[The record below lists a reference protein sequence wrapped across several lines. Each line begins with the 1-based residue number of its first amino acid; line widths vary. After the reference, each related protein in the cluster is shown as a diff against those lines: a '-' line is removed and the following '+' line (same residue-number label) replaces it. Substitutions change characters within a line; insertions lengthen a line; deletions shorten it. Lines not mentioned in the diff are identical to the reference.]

1 VIPLRA
7 PANAVIA
14 LLPIRRGLVAAV
26 ASILGLPLFASAE
39 HVHRYEISI
48 DPDIRAMQVK
58 ACFAGPPP
66 AQLVAESLD
75 APAAFV
81 EGKAVM
87 ERRQPIAP
95 NGTEMKLKDI
105 AENGCIEY
113 KVNLGGGYAKND
125 FSGNTTKRIGRDL
138 FTEVGL
144 WLWRPAQLG
153 VDEDIEI
160 SFELPEGLSVS
171 APWRA
176 VTPVRGRPTY
186 RVGRAEYD
194 RPSAVAFGRF
204 QEIPVEV
211 PGAVLRLAVLDG
223 SPSADAEAMRA
234 WIQDAAMSVAS
245 IHGRFPVPS
254 PQILVMPGA
263 RAQEPTPWAYVL
275 RGGQAAAH
283 FFVNQRRPLRDYV
296 EDWTAPHE
304 LSHLLLPYVS
314 SSDAWL
320 SEGMAT
326 YYQNVARARSGA
338 ITPEQAWQRM
348 HAGFKRGRE
357 WAVKGTTLEQ
367 ATARMLRDGGYMR
380 VYWSGA
386 ALLLLGDVELRRRS
400 DNRQSLDTVLAAFAD
415 CCLDPDPEW
424 TARKVFEK
432 FDELSGMDVFA
443 TLLDTHVRST
453 SFPDLTEAYAQL
465 GLEALG
471 GKLALKAEAPLIG
484 VRDAIMARGAYSTPR
499 SLLGDAPR

>member
-1 VIPLRA
+1 MNNASLLSARAVQAALSILLCA
-7 PANAVIA
+7 PALAH
-14 LLPIRRGLVAAV
+14 
-26 ASILGLPLFASAE
+26 AE
-39 HVHRYEISI
+39 HVHHYEVSV
-48 DPDIRAMQVK
+48 DPDMRALHVK
-58 ACFAGPPP
+58 ACFAGSPPS
-66 AQLVAESLD
+66 QLVAESLD

-81 EGKAVM
+81 EGKAVV
-87 ERRQPIAP
+87 ERRQPIEP
-95 NGTEMKLKDI
+95 NGTEMSLKDI
-105 AENGCIEY
+105 GANGCIQY
-113 KVNLGGGYAKND
+113 TVNLGGGYAKND
-125 FSGNTTKRIGRDL
+125 LSGNTTKRVGRDL

-144 WLWRPAQLG
+144 WLWRPAQLAAE
-153 VDEDIEI
+153 EDIEI
-160 SFELPEGLSVS
+160 SFDLPDGLSVS
-171 APWRA
+171 VPWR
-176 VTPVRGRPTY
+176 PVVPAADRPTF
-186 RVGRAEYD
+186 RIGHSDYD

-204 QEIPVEV
+204 HEIPVEV

-223 SPSADAEAMRA
+223 SPPANTDAMQA
-234 WIQDAAMSVAS
+234 WIRDAANSVAA
-245 IHGRFPVPS
+245 INGRFPVPS
-254 PQILVMPGA
+254 PQVLVMPGA

-326 YYQNVARARSGA
+326 YYQNVIRARSGA
-338 ITPEQAWQRM
+338 ITPEDAWQRM
-348 HAGFKRGRE
+348 HAGFRRARE
-357 WAVKGTTLEQ
+357 QSVKGATLEQ
-367 ATARMLRDGGYMR
+367 ATARMFRDGGYMR

-432 FDELSGMDVFA
+432 FDELSETDVFK
-443 TLLDTHVRST
+443 TLFDSYVHST
-453 SFPDLTEAYAQL
+453 SFPDLGETYAQL

-471 GKLALKAEAPLIG
+471 GKLEMKSEAPLLSI
-484 VRDAIMARGAYSTPR
+484 RDAIMARGTYSTPP
-499 SLLGDAPR
+499 SLLGAAGAAPGARK

>member
-1 VIPLRA
+1 MTIRFPCIAFLLQPR
-7 PANAVIA
+7 IA
-14 LLPIRRGLVAAV
+14 LGAALCV
-26 ASILGLPLFASAE
+26 PLLAFAE
-39 HVHRYEISI
+39 RVHRYEVSV
-48 DPDIRAMQVK
+48 DADIRTMQVK
-58 ACFAGPPP
+58 ACFAGMPP

-105 AENGCIEY
+105 GDNGCIQY
-113 KVNLGGGYAKND
+113 SVNLAGGYTKND
-125 FSGNTTKRIGRDL
+125 LSGNTTKRVGRDV

-144 WLWRPAQLG
+144 WLWRPAQLAA
-153 VDEDIEI
+153 DEDIEI
-160 SFELPEGLSVS
+160 AFLVPEGIAVS
-171 APWRA
+171 TPWR
-176 VTPVRGRPTY
+176 PVVPPREIPTY

-194 RPSAVAFGRF
+194 RPAAVAFGRF
-204 QEIPVEV
+204 KELPVEV

-223 SPSADAEAMRA
+223 SPAADPEKMRA
-234 WIQDAAMSVAS
+234 WIRDAAMSVAA

-263 RAQEPTPWAYVL
+263 RASEPTPWAYVL

-296 EDWTAPHE
+296 DDWTAPHE
-304 LSHLLLPYVS
+304 LSHLLLPYVNS
-314 SSDAWL
+314 NDAWL
-320 SEGMAT
+320 SEGLAT

-338 ITPEQAWQRM
+338 ITAEEAWQRM
-348 HAGFKRGRE
+348 HAGFKRGRD
-357 WAVKGTTLEQ
+357 WSAKGATLEQ
-367 ATARMLRDGGYMR
+367 ATARMFRDGGYMR

-386 ALLLLGDVELRRRS
+386 AMLLLADVQLRERS
-400 DNRQSLDTVLAAFAD
+400 GNRQSLDTVLGAFSE

-424 TARKVFEK
+424 TARQVFEK
-432 FDELSGMDVFA
+432 FDALSGTDVFRSLYDA
-443 TLLDTHVRST
+443 HVHSPV
-453 SFPDLTEAYAQL
+453 FPDLTEAYAKL

-471 GKLALKAEAPLIG
+471 GKLALKPDAPLVA
-484 VRDAIMARGAYSTPR
+484 VRDAIMARGGYETPPA
-499 SLLGDAPR
+499 LLGSR